1 MLGGSDAANT
11 KHMPLPA
18 RYSFGKRSPDHTEN
32 RAAYALVIG
41 RKTAAARRIQLTVE

>member
-18 RYSFGKRSPDHTEN
+18 RYSFGKRTDPTEN